1 MFVVVDVVFVV
12 LGVVVVFVVMV
23 VTDCFWLMAMV
34 VLVESTGILVVDGS
48 RGSTVTITAS
58 ELLNCG

>member
-1 MFVVVDVVFVV
+1 MVLVV
-12 LGVVVVFVVMV
+12 LGAVVVVVTMV
-23 VTDCFWLMAMV
+23 VADCFWLMTMV
-34 VLVESTGILVVDGS
+34 VLVDSTGILVVDGS